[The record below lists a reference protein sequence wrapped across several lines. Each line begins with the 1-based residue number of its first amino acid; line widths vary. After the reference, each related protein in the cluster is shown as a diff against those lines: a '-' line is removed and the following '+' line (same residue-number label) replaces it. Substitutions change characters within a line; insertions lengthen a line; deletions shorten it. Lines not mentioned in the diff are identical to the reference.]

1 MQPGPLSW
9 QQRVERGLAEEG
21 VPEPVA
27 AAPVGPQDPAAHGL
41 GDGPLVVRLG
51 QVGCSRQETVGRV
64 AEREGGEGDDPA
76 SCGVETGEPVA
87 DCTVREVGD
96 AVVGEE
102 AAADQLLDEVR
113 DALAACGQRRHLVR
127 GPVVGA
133 EGACHGVHVLRL
145 QPLEVHAQAVVDA
158 LELAEQRL
166 GRRVGG
172 VVGARRDHEEE
183 PLAPHGP

>member
-1 MQPGPLSW
+1 MG
-9 QQRVERGLAEEG
+9 GLAEEG

-27 AAPVGPQDPAAHGL
+27 AAPVGPENPSAHGL
-41 GDGPLVVRLG
+41 ADGPLVLRLG

-64 AEREGGEGDDPA
+64 PEREGGEGDDA
-76 SCGVETGEPVA
+76 ARRGVEPREPVA
-87 DCTVREVGD
+87 YRTVREAGD
-96 AVVGEE
+96 AVIGGD

-127 GPVVGA
+127 GPGLGA

-158 LELAEQRL
+158 PSSPSS
-166 GRRVGG
+166 GRAV
-172 VVGARRDHEEE
+172 A
-183 PLAPHGP
+183 